1 MAKEIKAEIKKFLK
15 TNTPFSSF
23 VEKEKE
29 EENLLS
35 CVPLKLKQGIK
46 DITIKNDKIIIKTNT
61 PSWRQEINFYKKEI
75 MKKIHK
81 KFRNYRDIKVTIL

>member
-35 CVPLKLKQGIK
+35 C
-46 DITIKNDKIIIKTNT
+46 
-61 PSWRQEINFYKKEI
+61 
-75 MKKIHK
+75 
-81 KFRNYRDIKVTIL
+81 